1 MKFEK
6 IRELREQA
14 GMSQKAVAEELGMQ
28 ITQYRRYENG
38 ERKPAI
44 DFLIQIADLYD
55 VSLDYLVGRE
65 EAQSE
70 DCGNVG

>member
-1 MKFEK
+1 MKFER
-6 IRELREQA
+6 IRDLREQS
-14 GMSQKAVAEELGMQ
+14 GLSQKAVAEELSMQ

-65 EAQSE
+65 A
-70 DCGNVG
+70 DDMAAR

>member
-14 GMSQKAVAEELGMQ
+14 GLSQKAVAEELDMQ

-55 VSLDYLVGRE
+55 VSLDYLVGRQ
-65 EAQSE
+65 A
-70 DCGNVG
+70 DDMAAR